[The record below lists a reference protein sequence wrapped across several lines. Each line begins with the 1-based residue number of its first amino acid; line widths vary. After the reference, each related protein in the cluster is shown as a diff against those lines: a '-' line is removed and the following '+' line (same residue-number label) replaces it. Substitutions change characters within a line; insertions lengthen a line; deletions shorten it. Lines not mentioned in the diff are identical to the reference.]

1 MIILLGTLALACFV
15 SMVVALLVG
24 IKLAAELQDE
34 KRARRTPCGSRANAV
49 RKPAGSPRPPE
60 WVNGE
65 ASRGGNQ

>member
-24 IKLAAELQDE
+24 IKLAAELRDE
-34 KRARRTPCGSRANAV
+34 KRARRAPRG
-49 RKPAGSPRPPE
+49 GPRPPE